1 MKRRVSFDRVCDSV
15 CCKFRFFAGR
25 VEFKEKRSIV

>member
-25 VEFKEKRSIV
+25 VELKKSAA